1 MAPMPPGITLYL
13 ILFSCLLGA
22 EASVGS
28 RALLGCEDKCGNV
41 SIPYPFGMD
50 SRCYLSRAFLI
61 TCNKSASRPQPLLG
75 GGNLEVTNITL
86 EGQVEVMTRIAMD
99 CYDASGSRVSW
110 NSSRLRAAMYTIS
123 NNRNKFTAVGCDTY
137 ATVRAKR
144 KGSDNEYVTGCI
156 SYCNKGDT
164 KGFNNSCSGIGCCQI
179 PIPSG
184 LKNITVSV
192 TSYNNHTHI
201 MDFNPCSYAFIADET
216 KFTFN
221 SRSFD
226 ELRKIKYLPMVLDWA
241 IGNET
246 CKVAEGKSGYACK
259 QNSNCLDPDNRSGY
273 ICKCKDGYNGNPY
286 HPNGCQ
292 DIDECKSSS
301 SNNCVYKTNCV
312 NTPGNYTCS
321 CPKGFHGDG
330 RKDGTRC
337 TQNEVKVIEIS
348 IAISSCA
355 LVVIVGSS
363 WLFFINK
370 KRKLLNMKRKFFKK
384 NGGLLLH
391 QELHERQV
399 STETVKIFTA
409 EELKT
414 ATKNYDESHII
425 GRGGFGTVYKGILK
439 KGTEV
444 AIKKSR
450 VVDQSQIKQFIN
462 EVIILSQIN
471 HRNVVRLLGCCLET
485 EVPLLVYEFV
495 SNGTLSDH
503 IHCENGDSSISWEIR
518 IRIATESAQ
527 VLSYLHSAA
536 STPIIHRD
544 VKPANILLDDNY
556 TAKVSDFGASRLVP
570 MDQTQ
575 LSTMVQGTLGYLD
588 PEYLCTTQLT
598 EKSDVYSFG
607 VVLVELLT
615 GKTAHSF
622 AGPEE
627 ERNLANH
634 FNKSLRNN
642 RLFRILDEK
651 VAKEGA
657 VEQIKEVAKLAKRC
671 LSVKGEERPS
681 MKEVAQE
688 LEDLRRLTCQHPWA
702 EVTLNIEETQFLLGQ
717 TSGVST
723 YVSN

>member
-1 MAPMPPGITLYL
+1 MAPPTVCRILQFM
-13 ILFSCLLGA
+13 LFSCLLEAGA
-22 EASVGS
+22 SAGSEAIP
-28 RALLGCEDKCGNV
+28 GCQDKCGNL
-41 SIPYPFGMD
+41 SIPYPFGTTPE
-50 SRCYLSRAFLI
+50 CYLNKAFLI
-61 TCNKSASRPQPLLG
+61 TCNKSASPPQPLLG
-75 GGNLEVTNITL
+75 RGNLVVTNITL
-86 EGQVEVMTRIAMD
+86 EGQVEIKQYIAAD
-99 CYDASGSRVSW
+99 CYNASAQRVSHNTPKLW
-110 NSSRLRAAMYTIS
+110 ASMFTIS
-123 NNRNKFTAVGCDTY
+123 NDRNKFTAVGCDTY
-137 ATVRAKR
+137 ATV
-144 KGSDNEYVTGCI
+144 KGVRGDGNNEYFTGCM
-156 SYCNKGDT
+156 SYCTERDPN
-164 KGFNNSCSGIGCCQI
+164 GFNNSCSGIGCCQI

-192 TSYNNHTHI
+192 SSYNNHTHVW
-201 MDFNPCSYAFIADET
+201 DFNPCSYAFVADET

-221 SRSFD
+221 NKSFD
-226 ELRKIKYLPMVLDWA
+226 ELKNIESLPMVLDWA

-246 CKVAEGKSGYACK
+246 CKVAEHKPDYACK
-259 QNSNCLDPDNRSGY
+259 RNTICLDPANRSGY
-273 ICKCKDGYNGNPY
+273 ICKCKDGYYGNPY

-292 DIDECKSSS
+292 DINECKNSSLHNCIS
-301 SNNCVYKTNCV
+301 ESNCL

-321 CPKGFHGDG
+321 CLKGFHGDG

-337 TQNEVKVIEIS
+337 TRNELNVIKIS
-348 IAISSCA
+348 IAFSLCV

-370 KRKLLNMKRKFFKK
+370 KRKLLNMKNKFFRQ
-384 NGGLLLH
+384 NGGLLLQ
-391 QELHERQV
+391 QELHERNA

-409 EELKT
+409 EELNT
-414 ATKNYDESHII
+414 ATKNYDESHIV
-425 GRGGFGTVYKGILK
+425 GRGGFGTVYKGTLK

-471 HRNVVRLLGCCLET
+471 HRNVVKLLGCCLET

-503 IHCENGDSSISWEIR
+503 IHCEDRESSISWVIR
-518 IRIATESAQ
+518 LRIATESAQ

-627 ERNLANH
+627 ERNLVSH
-634 FNKSLRNN
+634 FDKSLRND
-642 RLFRILDEK
+642 RLFEILDEK
-651 VAKEGA
+651 VAKERA
-657 VEQIKEVAKLAKRC
+657 AEQIQEVAKLAKRC
-671 LSVKGEERPS
+671 LSIKGVERPS

-688 LEDLRRLTCQHPWA
+688 LEDLRKLTCQHPWA
-702 EVTLNIEETQFLLGQ
+702 EVAVSMEETQFLLGQ
-717 TSGVST
+717 TFSVST